1 METDSSES
9 LEKEFHDIMEE
20 MDIANAWEYEDQIK
34 SILNEL
40 GISGLNRRMSE
51 LSGGMLKKWN

>member
-1 METDSSES
+1 MEIDSSEK

-20 MDIANAWEYEDQIK
+20 MDNANAWGIRRQIK

-40 GISGLNRRMSE
+40 GISGLNRYVSE
-51 LSGGMLKKWN
+51 LSVEC